1 MNKKPVRVMAF
12 LLAIGALLGCLPVF
26 RAFAVVQDKTQPKR
40 SIAIVFDNS
49 GSMYGSKS
57 PAWAC
62 AIYAMEVFAR
72 MMNDG
77 DTLLIYPMHPITC
90 GTEDG
95 LQEYSMTD
103 PLVVHG
109 ASGQVSPDPFLDIR
123 KIYTP
128 KAVGTPI
135 ETITKAYAGLVQQPS
150 DNEKWLIVLTDGDS
164 FDGKS
169 QEATKQALSEKLGEY
184 NQSVNV
190 LYLGILV
197 EKQYVPVWTAGNNLT
212 GDAKIASKAIDVP
225 GCLTEMCNTIFVRDI
240 LPANHI
246 TSISKGQKKLN
257 LDVSMKKLIVFIQGE
272 GISNVVLVNGAGRT
286 VQATKESETQYPQ
299 NRAGNYRDADTEES
313 LQGRLLIYDYPEEK
327 DDTLKCGNFSLS
339 YTYQGEQEP
348 KVEIYYAPDVQMMFT
363 FADKNN
369 PGVNVD
375 PNDLY
380 EGDYI
385 LSYGM
390 MDGKTGAFTDSE
402 LLGKII
408 YDGAY
413 HITRGGEIID
423 QDISNPNG
431 EKSGSEIIHLQA
443 GDKFNAEMTVTYLGG
458 YRIHKD
464 SSDFDWPDGGIEI
477 KLNKPKA
484 LAINVESPANTTW
497 QLAELEEGD
506 PFRVTFSYDGNPLT
520 GAAFDAVE
528 FNWQQDE
535 GAVLDVQ
542 KGDDCYIIYLKHK
555 NPAVPGETPIGTF
568 SVNLSA
574 SYTEPSSERADATTA
589 FSYTI
594 EYNSIG
600 IEIVLDKKQDYFVIR
615 DIKGSEE
622 LITTATVKLSEGE
635 MTPEQMQAL
644 QFSAVCEKEGID
656 IIVRQPNE
664 NEPVYEIWLKGSD
677 ALKEGSYT
685 IKFNASTIDDLG
697 HTVPAKEKVMSV
709 SMSTI
714 PRWLKILIISLIALL
729 LLLIILA
736 ILHIKALPTKLHTTK
751 RQCQMTVDGEDVSPH
766 TVFDSK
772 LEKKR
777 VTVMSK
783 YAGKKIG
790 VVMDVKPG
798 KGSYVRTP
806 QVKRIA
812 EVASS
817 SVKKQGNAQVSEIL
831 IGSVKYAFN
840 EDTKKFERMPKSDK
854 PFNLRNGATV
864 VYRGTFQSN
873 GDDKDFSTSV
883 KLNFKKKK

>member
-1 MNKKPVRVMAF
+1 MKKTVVRVIAF
-12 LLAIGALLGCLPVF
+12 LLICGVILASLPNAPASAATSKP
-26 RAFAVVQDKTQPKR
+26 REKR

-49 GSMYGSKS
+49 GSMYSKRNT
-57 PAWAC
+57 AWAR
-62 AIYAMEVFAR
+62 ATYAMEVFAR
-72 MMNDG
+72 MLNEG
-77 DTLLIYPMHPITC
+77 DSLSIYPMVPITV
-90 GTEDG
+90 DN
-95 LQEYSMTD
+95 QEYGPA
-103 PLVVHG
+103 PLDDNPYFFDFNNFKPLRITG
-109 ASGQVSPDPFLDIR
+109 PQDAGKIR
-123 KIYTP
+123 TIYTP
-128 KAVGTPI
+128 LPGDTHI
-135 ETITKAYAGLVQQPS
+135 ESIQAAYDGLIGESGEQ
-150 DNEKWLIVLTDGDS
+150 WLIVLTDGDT
-164 FDGKS
+164 FYRNDDPLDNTVEELRVCLE
-169 QEATKQALSEKLGEY
+169 QY
-184 NQSVNV
+184 NQRVNV
-190 LYLGILV
+190 MYLGIGQKAAIPNCTENPNHTLLV
-197 EKQYVPVWTAGNNLT
+197 DSARDTAQVLSKLT
-212 GDAKIASKAIDVP
+212 D
-225 GCLTEMCNTIFVRDI
+225 MCNTIFGRDT
-240 LPANHI
+240 LPKNHFSNGGN
-246 TSISKGQKKLN
+246 TLD
-257 LDVSMKKLIVFIQGE
+257 LDVSMNKLIVFIQGE
-272 GISNVVLVNGAGRT
+272 NVSNVVLSSSAGQSVAAEQSYETKYPENGAGNY
-286 VQATKESETQYPQ
+286 SEIVT
-299 NRAGNYRDADTEES
+299 DES
-313 LQGRLLIYDYPEEK
+313 LQGMLLTYEGIPGDDY
-327 DDTLKCGNFSLS
+327 TLS
-339 YTYQGEQEP
+339 YSGQNANVEVYYEP
-348 KVEIYYAPDVQMMFT
+348 NVDMEFT
-363 FADKNN
+363 FTDEQGNQ
-369 PGVNVD
+369 VD

-380 EGDYI
+380 EGNYK
-385 LSYGM
+385 LSFGM
-390 MDGKTGAFTDSE
+390 KDGVTGEYTQSD
-402 LLGKII
+402 LLG
-408 YDGAY
+408 D
-413 HITRGGEIID
+413 ITYSGHYYIND
-423 QDISNPNG
+423 QEYPINYTGN
-431 EKSGSEIIHLQA
+431 SGSVDIRLNV
-443 GDKFNAEMTVTYLGG
+443 GDKFNADMDVTYLGG
-458 YRIHKD
+458 YTIHKD
-464 SSDFDWPDGGIEI
+464 STDFGWPDIGIVI
-477 KLNKPKA
+477 KPYA
-484 LAINVESPANTTW
+484 ASTLAINVESPANTTY
-497 QLAELEEGD
+497 QLSELEDGE
-506 PFRVTFSYDGNPLT
+506 PFRVSFTYDGNPLT
-520 GAAFDAVE
+520 GAEFDAVE
-528 FNWQQDE
+528 FNCQQDE

-542 KGDDCYIIYLKHK
+542 KGDNCYIIYLKHK
-555 NPAVPGETPIGTF
+555 NPAVPEETPVGTF
-568 SVNLSA
+568 SVSLSA
-574 SYTEPSSERADATTA
+574 DYTAPASEPSHASGS

-594 EYNSIG
+594 EFNSIG